1 MELKDIKTI
10 DIQGKEWFDKINGNS
25 YFSAQVTINFGLEN
39 EKTVFVPFQ
48 YGYGGSYEHTSIK
61 ALREEGILPNDKT
74 PSWELFEKYGIILRS
89 SLRDK
94 CLKREVVAWG
104 SN

>member
-1 MELKDIKTI
+1 MKLQDIKTI
-10 DIQGKEWFDKINGNS
+10 DIQGKKWFDRVNGNS
-25 YFSAQVTINFGLEN
+25 YFSARVTINFGLEN

-48 YGYGGSYEHTSIK
+48 YGYGDSYKHTSIE
-61 ALREEGILPNDKT
+61 ALREEGLLPDNT
-74 PSWELFEKYGIILRS
+74 PSWECFEKHCIILRS

-94 CLKREVVAWG
+94 CLKREVIAWG